1 MAPEFSSTK
10 IAALPNFWS
19 KGKKCQNLMK
29 VVLQL
34 DNPSYIQ
41 TNQSRPLTVSL
52 QHTLNLLE
60 AIVGFWHYG
69 GLPIFY

>member
-1 MAPEFSSTK
+1 
-10 IAALPNFWS
+10 
-19 KGKKCQNLMK
+19 MK

-34 DNPSYIQ
+34 DNPSYIH
-41 TNQSRPLTVSL
+41 TNQSRPSTVSL